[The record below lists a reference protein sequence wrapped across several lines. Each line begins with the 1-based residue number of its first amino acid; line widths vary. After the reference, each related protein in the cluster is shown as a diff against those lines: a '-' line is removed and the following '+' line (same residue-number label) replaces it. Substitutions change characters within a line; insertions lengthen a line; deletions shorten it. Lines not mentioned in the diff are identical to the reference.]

1 MLQTI
6 IMHGIAAL
14 IWILALGMAA
24 VWSRYENEANDKK
37 AASSAMVLLFLAV
50 AAFTLQVLA

>member
-6 IMHGIAAL
+6 IMHGIAAAL
-14 IWILALGMAA
+14 WAIALFMSGVTVLANK
-24 VWSRYENEANDKK
+24 ENMRDLSGK
-37 AASSAMVLLFLAV
+37 AFAKMLLLAI